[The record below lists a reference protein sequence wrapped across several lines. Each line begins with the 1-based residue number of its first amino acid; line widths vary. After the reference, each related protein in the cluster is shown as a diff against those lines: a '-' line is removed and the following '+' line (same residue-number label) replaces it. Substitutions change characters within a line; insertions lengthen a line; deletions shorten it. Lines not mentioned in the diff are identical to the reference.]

1 MDPNGGI
8 GPNGPR
14 LDTNPQ
20 QPKTNGLNPAGLNA
34 VQGAPLSMTTNE
46 APVSEPLNPQPQFT
60 PPSSP
65 MSPGDSSMEP
75 PQNIQPEQSLI
86 PPSQPANK
94 KVILIAIGSVLVC
107 ILLCVAMFFV
117 GYASGKSKGR
127 AESDAVWQK
136 KEAER
141 QKAEDEK
148 NKDDSADVAE
158 ELKLG
163 DLQDPEYIDETIEGE
178 IGDQTMA
185 SDGLVLK
192 VTNIE
197 RNFKTDDT
205 NYKLDPS
212 KELVKVNFIIGN
224 VTKDKPKDINS
235 FGFRLEN
242 STNAKLVP
250 ENITSYPDKFDTVKL
265 DPGAQTKGSIV
276 YLVNKD
282 EVPLKFVREQVYR
295 IAGQNREVT
304 TRTVITVAK

>member
-14 LDTNPQ
+14 LDTNTGQPQ
-20 QPKTNGLNPAGLNA
+20 TQNLTGDLSN
-34 VQGAPLSMTTNE
+34 VESQGAPLSVQAGAINNSMNTQ
-46 APVSEPLNPQPQFT
+46 QPQFT
-60 PPSSP
+60 PPATP
-65 MSPGDSSMEP
+65 MAPNMGVSEP
-75 PQNIQPEQSLI
+75 PQNIQPEVPLI
-86 PPSQPANK
+86 PPSPGGDK
-94 KVILIAIGSVLVC
+94 KVIIIAIISVVVC
-107 ILLCVAMFFV
+107 LIIGAAMFFV
-117 GYASGKSKGR
+117 GFASGKSKGK
-127 AESDAVWQK
+127 AESDSAWQK

-141 QKAEDEK
+141 QAAESEK
-148 NKDDSADVAE
+148 NKDDSADAAE
-158 ELKLG
+158 KLDLG
-163 DLQDPEYIDETIEGE
+163 DLQDPQYIDETIEGE

-197 RNFKTDDT
+197 RNFKTDDP

-224 VTKDKPKDINS
+224 VTKDKPKDMNS

-242 STNAKLVP
+242 SSNAKLVP
-250 ENITSYPDKFDTVKL
+250 ENIASYTDKFDTVKL

-295 IAGQNREVT
+295 ISGQNKEVT